1 MFWCIEF
8 SIQHSAYEQMYVQ
21 QLANAWKC
29 ILFHSFKRY
38 LNILP
43 ADDWQNG
50 SINHRE
56 RERKKIWQRTDSWDS
71 VIHECKSIISS
82 LDSRFKF
89 WLILIRWLHKNVTRS
104 GSIFSLLLCRSIR
117 TYSPAIVLIR
127 AVFNEQKWNYVI
139 STIRDANAECAFADG
154 NFFLPLSLCSHSE

>member
-1 MFWCIEF
+1 MSKSCICSNWQTLEN
-8 SIQHSAYEQMYVQ
+8 AYFFIV
-21 QLANAWKC
+21 
-29 ILFHSFKRY
+29 
-38 LNILP
+38 LNDIWTFCLP
-43 ADDWQNG
+43 TTGKTVAPTTE
-50 SINHRE
+50 RE
-56 RERKKIWQRTDSWDS
+56 RERIFFWQRTDSWDS

-89 WLILIRWLHKNVTRS
+89 WLVLIRWLHKNVTRN

-154 NFFLPLSLCSHSE
+154 NFFLPLSLFSLWIT